1 MNKLAS
7 FLFCLC
13 LYTIASGQEAKPVS
27 LKSVLLQQ
35 LQSTYDAK
43 NWFVPIK
50 VALQDVT
57 VDQANWRD
65 SSGNHSVGQLA
76 SHLLFWNERVL
87 KQLRNEPLE
96 KFSGNNDETFV
107 HFEKEDWAKTL
118 KHLDDVLT
126 GLEQVLQGA
135 DDKKLAAMAETIA
148 NVSTHNAY
156 HTGQILYVRKL
167 QKSWDGKNGV
177 K

>member
-1 MNKLAS
+1 MNKLAP
-7 FLFCLC
+7 LLLCLC
-13 LYTIASGQEAKPVS
+13 LFRSVAAQEPQTVS
-27 LKSVLLQQ
+27 LKSILLQQ
-35 LQSTYDAK
+35 LRSTYDNK
-43 NWFVPIK
+43 NWFVPVK
-50 VALQDVT
+50 VALQDLT
-57 VDQANWRD
+57 VEQVNWRD

-87 KQLRNEPLE
+87 KQLRAEPLE

-107 HFEKEDWAKTL
+107 HFEKEEWTKTL
-118 KHLDDVLT
+118 KRLDEVLT
-126 GLEQVLQGA
+126 GLEEVVRGA
-135 DDKKLAAMAETIA
+135 DGKKLAAMAETIA